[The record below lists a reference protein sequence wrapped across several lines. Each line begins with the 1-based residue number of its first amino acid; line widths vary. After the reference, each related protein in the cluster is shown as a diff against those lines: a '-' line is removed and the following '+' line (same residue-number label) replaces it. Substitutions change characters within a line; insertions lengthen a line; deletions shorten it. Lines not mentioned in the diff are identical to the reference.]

1 MKTSKFSIRR
11 TILYLCVCVCVC
23 VCGKA
28 HHETQTQAEQRRGIF
43 GRRKTMTKT
52 FFFRSSS
59 SSSSM
64 NTRNSNR
71 GWRLIC
77 SVSCLLFWVMLSIGS
92 EQVSLS
98 KYYGIQLTT
107 TFRSS
112 SPSSPS
118 SPEEEEDD
126 HKKWFSEK
134 VIDETGHYIRLL
146 SPETRL
152 SINDLKLPTPIFILS
167 LPKSGTSTIHDYF
180 NCGLGDVQN
189 YNNDNNDSNNSNN
202 NNNNNDNTTLLPP
215 LLLSAHN
222 KYPTKV
228 NRTEILARYYNINKL
243 SGRYHSKRHFS
254 SINSKKYLILIGD
267 TMSYNVKF
275 NQPLLSSNTSEEKSD
290 QVDDNNNSNND
301 DDGLIGRD
309 LNEYKIFGNVEDMTG
324 GKLFLFTD
332 ALENIKTYYPNS
344 TLLYIRRDPKD
355 WYHSASNWSDLLYRF
370 RTLECSNLT
379 DSFFNT
385 NSVNDKTTS
394 STRKKYMSRN
404 EKQNESFWLNFY
416 NNYENYIR
424 NFAYNHPTLTY
435 LEVPLNTNTTGQVLE
450 EKTGISRL
458 CFGHKNKNNDK
469 KIENTVQ
476 ITYF

>member
-1 MKTSKFSIRR
+1 M
-11 TILYLCVCVCVC
+11 CVC

-28 HHETQTQAEQRRGIF
+28 HHEDGMVEKLLQQQQTQTQAEQRRGF
-43 GRRKTMTKT
+43 SGRIKIITKT
-52 FFFRSSS
+52 FFFSS

-77 SVSCLLFWVMLSIGS
+77 SVSCLLLLWVMLSIDS

-98 KYYGIQLTT
+98 KYYGMQLTT

-118 SPEEEEDD
+118 SPEEEEEEEEDQ
-126 HKKWFSEK
+126 KKWFSEK
-134 VIDETGHYIRLL
+134 VIDGTGGHYIGLL

-180 NCGLGDVQN
+180 NCGLGDNVQ
-189 YNNDNNDSNNSNN
+189 NN
-202 NNNNNDNTTLLPP
+202 NNNNNNNNDNDNNNNNNNNDDNTTLLPP

-228 NRTEILARYYNINKL
+228 NRTAILARYYNINKL
-243 SGRYHSKRHFS
+243 NGRYHSKRYFN

-275 NQPLLSSNTSEEKSD
+275 DKPLLSSNTSERKSD
-290 QVDDNNNSNND
+290 QMDGNNNSNND

-309 LNEYKIFGNVEDMTG
+309 LNEYKIFG
-324 GKLFLFTD
+324 K
-332 ALENIKTYYPNS
+332 
-344 TLLYIRRDPKD
+344 
-355 WYHSASNWSDLLYRF
+355 
-370 RTLECSNLT
+370 
-379 DSFFNT
+379 
-385 NSVNDKTTS
+385 
-394 STRKKYMSRN
+394 
-404 EKQNESFWLNFY
+404 
-416 NNYENYIR
+416 
-424 NFAYNHPTLTY
+424 NH
-435 LEVPLNTNTTGQVLE
+435 
-450 EKTGISRL
+450 
-458 CFGHKNKNNDK
+458 H
-469 KIENTVQ
+469 
-476 ITYF
+476 

>member
-1 MKTSKFSIRR
+1 M
-11 TILYLCVCVCVC
+11 CVC

-28 HHETQTQAEQRRGIF
+28 HHEDGFYTGREITTTAANANANTNSGGAATRIF

-59 SSSSM
+59 SSM

-71 GWRLIC
+71 RWRLIC
-77 SVSCLLFWVMLSIGS
+77 SVSCLLLLWVMLSIGS

-112 SPSSPS
+112 S

-228 NRTEILARYYNINKL
+228 NRTEILARYYNIMKL
-243 SGRYHSKRHFS
+243 SGRYHSKRHFNG
-254 SINSKKYLILIGD
+254 INSKKYLILIGD

-275 NQPLLSSNTSEEKSD
+275 DRPLLSSNTSEEKSD
-290 QVDDNNNSNND
+290 QVNDNNNSNN

-385 NSVNDKTTS
+385 NSANDKTTS
-394 STRKKYMSRN
+394 RTREKYMSRN

>member
-1 MKTSKFSIRR
+1 M
-11 TILYLCVCVCVC
+11 
-23 VCGKA
+23 
-28 HHETQTQAEQRRGIF
+28 
-43 GRRKTMTKT
+43 
-52 FFFRSSS
+52 
-59 SSSSM
+59 
-64 NTRNSNR
+64 
-71 GWRLIC
+71 
-77 SVSCLLFWVMLSIGS
+77 
-92 EQVSLS
+92 
-98 KYYGIQLTT
+98 
-107 TFRSS
+107 
-112 SPSSPS
+112 
-118 SPEEEEDD
+118 
-126 HKKWFSEK
+126 
-134 VIDETGHYIRLL
+134 
-146 SPETRL
+146 
-152 SINDLKLPTPIFILS
+152 
-167 LPKSGTSTIHDYF
+167 
-180 NCGLGDVQN
+180 
-189 YNNDNNDSNNSNN
+189 
-202 NNNNNDNTTLLPP
+202 
-215 LLLSAHN
+215 LLSAHN

-228 NRTEILARYYNINKL
+228 NRTEILARYYNINEL
-243 SGRYHSKRHFS
+243 SGRYHSKRHFNG
-254 SINSKKYLILIGD
+254 INSKKYLILIGD

-275 NQPLLSSNTSEEKSD
+275 DRPLLSSNTSEEKSD
-290 QVDDNNNSNND
+290 QVNDNNNSNN